1 MNVYFISGLGADF
14 HAFDRIEIP
23 SFCVKHDLPWLEPLP
38 SEALNNYA
46 KRMAEGIDL
55 SRPFVLVGLSF
66 GGIVAI
72 EIHQQ
77 FPALQ
82 VILISSISNRNEL
95 PWYFRFAGSVG
106 LHQSPILPLIKK
118 WDKAMY
124 WFFGT
129 RSARLKGYL
138 KERMDQTT
146 LTYLKWSLNAIVH
159 WKQAEKP
166 NGVIHLHGS
175 KDKLFPIQYCC
186 PDYIVQGGSHFMV
199 VTHAREISRQ
209 FSVMLGMYQDHS

>member
-1 MNVYFISGLGADF
+1 
-14 HAFDRIEIP
+14 
-23 SFCVKHDLPWLEPLP
+23 LPWLEPLP

-46 KRMAEGIDL
+46 KRMADGIDL

-129 RSARLKGYL
+129 RSARLRGYL

-166 NGVIHLHGS
+166 KGVMHLHGS

>member
-1 MNVYFISGLGADF
+1 
-14 HAFDRIEIP
+14 
-23 SFCVKHDLPWLEPLP
+23 
-38 SEALNNYA
+38 
-46 KRMAEGIDL
+46 
-55 SRPFVLVGLSF
+55 
-66 GGIVAI
+66 
-72 EIHQQ
+72 
-77 FPALQ
+77 
-82 VILISSISNRNEL
+82 
-95 PWYFRFAGSVG
+95 
-106 LHQSPILPLIKK
+106 
-118 WDKAMY
+118 MY

-129 RSARLKGYL
+129 RSARLRGYL

-166 NGVIHLHGS
+166 KGVIHLHGS

>member
-14 HAFDRIEIP
+14 HAFDRIEIL

-82 VILISSISNRNEL
+82 VILISSITNRNEL

-129 RSARLKGYL
+129 RSARLRGYL

-166 NGVIHLHGS
+166 KGVIHLHGS

>member
-1 MNVYFISGLGADF
+1 VNVYFISGLGADF

-38 SEALNNYA
+38 SEALNHYA
-46 KRMAEGIDL
+46 KRMAERIDH
-55 SRPFVLVGLSF
+55 SKPFVLVGLSF

-77 FPALQ
+77 FPALK

-95 PWYFRFAGSVG
+95 PWYFRFAASVG
-106 LHQSPILPLIKK
+106 LHQSPVLPLIKK

-129 RSARLKGYL
+129 RSARLRGYL

-166 NGVIHLHGS
+166 IGVIHLHGS
-175 KDKLFPIQYCC
+175 KDKLFPIQYCH

-209 FSVMLGMYQDHS
+209 FSVMLGVYQDHS

>member
-1 MNVYFISGLGADF
+1 MAD
-14 HAFDRIEIP
+14 
-23 SFCVKHDLPWLEPLP
+23 
-38 SEALNNYA
+38 
-46 KRMAEGIDL
+46 GIDL

-129 RSARLKGYL
+129 RSARLRGYL

-166 NGVIHLHGS
+166 KGVIHLHGS